1 VTSKAP
7 LFTVRSATDADVQ
20 SLSDL
25 EIEARLEIASF
36 RGHESL
42 LNANELISPNWV
54 SVISDH
60 SKLVLVAESSGQVV
74 GYAKGDINL
83 ESGSCVV
90 NHIYVDPMARQIG
103 IGAGL
108 ITEIARL
115 AKIRGCKTLDA
126 LALPGD
132 RKMKNLYERVGM
144 PARLLVASKTL

>member
-7 LFTVRSATDADVQ
+7 LFIVRSATDADVQ

-60 SKLVLVAESSGQVV
+60 SKLVLVAESSGQIV
-74 GYAKGDINL
+74 GYANGDISV
-83 ESGSCVV
+83 ESSSCVV

-115 AKIRGCKTLDA
+115 AKSRGCKTLDA